1 MQVRADH
8 RRTAR
13 YHDARAGISA
23 GARVTTAQIQIG
35 EGGNGIERAEAYFPD
50 QAYAP
55 HRHDT
60 YAIGITISGV
70 QAFNYRGERRYC
82 QPGECH
88 ILHPDE
94 AHDGASAAEGGFRYR
109 IAYIDP
115 RLVQQAIGGRSLP
128 FVENPV
134 IRLRPSYKR
143 RLSAVWDMADKI
155 DPVRHAELA
164 TDVADTLESF
174 ATVGPRRRE
183 PLRLPALHRVRDI
196 LASVPS
202 SRHSMQDLERE
213 AGIDRWT
220 LARQFRAAFGTSPT
234 RFRTM
239 RQLDEVRA
247 LVRSG
252 ASLAEAA
259 EDAGFADQCHMS
271 RLFKQA
277 YGLSPGKWAAAI
289 SSAEAGRLEP
299 PRAPYQAR
307 SERSN

>member
-1 MQVRADH
+1 V
-8 RRTAR
+8 TAAEIR
-13 YHDARAGISA
+13 L
-23 GARVTTAQIQIG
+23 G
-35 EGGNGIERAEAYFPD
+35 EGGGGIERAEAYFPD

-60 YAIGITISGV
+60 YAIGITLSGV
-70 QAFNYRGERRYC
+70 QAFTYRGARRYC

-88 ILHPDE
+88 IIHPDE

-115 RLVQQAIGGRSLP
+115 RLVQQAIGGRALP

-134 IRLRPSYKR
+134 VRLRPSHRR
-143 RLSAVWDMADKI
+143 RLSAVWDMADRI
-155 DPVRHAELA
+155 DPVRQAELA
-164 TDVADTLESF
+164 TDVADTLEAI
-174 ATVGPRRRE
+174 ATVRLCRRE
-183 PLRLPALHRVRDI
+183 PLCLPALHRVREI

-202 SRHSMQDLERE
+202 SRHSMRDLERE

-247 LVRSG
+247 LVKKG
-252 ASLAEAA
+252 TSLAGAA

-289 SSAEAGRLEP
+289 SSAAAERPEQ
-299 PRAPYQAR
+299 PRALHQGR
-307 SERSN
+307 SERPS

>member
-1 MQVRADH
+1 MEVRAAHDK
-8 RRTAR
+8 TAR
-13 YHDARAGISA
+13 YRDARASA
-23 GARVTTAQIQIG
+23 GSGVRVTAAEIRFG
-35 EGGNGIERAEAYFPD
+35 EGGDGIERAEAYFPD
-50 QAYAP
+50 QGYAP

-60 YAIGITISGV
+60 YAIGITVSGI
-70 QAFNYRGERRYC
+70 QTFSYRGARRYC

-94 AHDGASAAEGGFRYR
+94 AHDGGAATECGFRYR

-115 RLVQQAIGGRSLP
+115 SLVQRAIGGRALP

-134 IRLRPSYKR
+134 VKLGSAHKR

-155 DPVRHAELA
+155 DSLRQTELV
-164 TDVADTLESF
+164 TDVADILESI
-174 ATVGPRRRE
+174 AAPSPRRRE
-183 PLRLPALHRVRDI
+183 PLCLPALHRVRDI
-196 LASVPS
+196 LSSVPS
-202 SRHSMQDLERE
+202 SRHAMQELERE

-247 LVRSG
+247 LVKG
-252 ASLAEAA
+252 GVSLAEAA
-259 EDAGFADQCHMS
+259 EEAGFADQCHMT

-277 YGLSPGKWAAAI
+277 YGLSPGKWATAL
-289 SSAEAGRLEP
+289 SPRSAQ
-299 PRAPYQAR
+299 QAR
-307 SERSN
+307 HI

>member
-1 MQVRADH
+1 L
-8 RRTAR
+8 
-13 YHDARAGISA
+13 GIGA
-23 GARVTTAQIQIG
+23 GARVTSAEIRLG

-50 QAYAP
+50 QAFAP

-70 QAFNYRGERRYC
+70 QAFTYRGVRRYC

-94 AHDGASAAEGGFRYR
+94 AHDGASGAEGGFRYR

-115 RLVQQAIGGRSLP
+115 SLVQQAIGGRALP

-134 IRLRPSYKR
+134 IRLRSSYKR
-143 RLSAVWDMADKI
+143 RLSGAWDMADKI
-155 DPVRHAELA
+155 DSVRQVELA
-164 TDVADTLESF
+164 TDLADTLESI

-183 PLRLPALHRVRDI
+183 SLCLPALHRVRDI

-202 SRHSMQDLERE
+202 SRHSMQNLERE

-247 LVRSG
+247 LVKG
-252 ASLAEAA
+252 GTSLAEAA
-259 EDAGFADQCHMS
+259 EDAGFADQGHMS

-289 SSAEAGRLEP
+289 SSATAKHAEQLRASYQGRP
-299 PRAPYQAR
+299 
-307 SERSN
+307 ERLS